1 MVGVSRAVR
10 SFLHFFIE
18 YYKYSNNMHFD
29 HKKSCCVKT
38 ENRILRVIKIKAYR
52 YFQKFWKSRVVGNWY
67 GKIRG
72 ATSTCCSRNPCNRNK
87 KSPSGA
93 DGTSPFGSFSGSSST
108 GLVSGVAGS
117 STTAGGSKLVI
128 SLSDF
133 FIGDPS
139 WKYTQYYVLKHNL
152 EDKIKYLNHNLW
164 A

>member
-1 MVGVSRAVR
+1 M
-10 SFLHFFIE
+10 
-18 YYKYSNNMHFD
+18 N
-29 HKKSCCVKT
+29 SCC
-38 ENRILRVIKIKAYR
+38 
-52 YFQKFWKSRVVGNWY
+52 S
-67 GKIRG
+67 
-72 ATSTCCSRNPCNRNK
+72 SNPCNRNK

-139 WKYTQYYVLKHNL
+139 
-152 EDKIKYLNHNLW
+152 
-164 A
+164 